1 MVHFSLYACNISPG
15 SGSGSGSAFD
25 FWVGS
30 GSRSVKKTDPKRC
43 FLDGPV
49 RFLDGPGRNQ
59 DNGNHREIDYLPK
72 SEQRKEMAC
81 KGTSKKL
88 TGPSVGGY
96 LYVKNVN

>member
-1 MVHFSLYACNISPG
+1 MPNFDIPPVFFYEIKEKEKCLVHFSLYACNISPG
-15 SGSGSGSAFD
+15 SGSGSAFG

-81 KGTSKKL
+81 
-88 TGPSVGGY
+88 
-96 LYVKNVN
+96 

>member
-1 MVHFSLYACNISPG
+1 MFIIRFTQFEADLP
-15 SGSGSGSAFD
+15 GSGSGSAFG

-59 DNGNHREIDYLPK
+59 DNGNHREIDYLANSVKKWLVKDLPK
-72 SEQRKEMAC
+72 S
-81 KGTSKKL
+81 
-88 TGPSVGGY
+88 
-96 LYVKNVN
+96 